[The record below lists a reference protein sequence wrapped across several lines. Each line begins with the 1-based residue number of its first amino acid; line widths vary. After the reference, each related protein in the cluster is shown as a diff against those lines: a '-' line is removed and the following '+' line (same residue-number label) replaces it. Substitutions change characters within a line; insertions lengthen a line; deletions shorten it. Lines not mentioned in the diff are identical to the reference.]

1 MSRLLVGLA
10 LAPGLEAA
18 LSALIELHG
27 QGLATEAVPRCLHVE
42 PFGQELRQ
50 LLLGLTAGGTQE
62 LRTLAAADRAVGE
75 ALALTANRL
84 ADRAQIRMAQI
95 LAAGVARLPVLHD
108 GDGPVPCLLSLG
120 SAPVIAERTGL
131 TVASDFGWRDLAA
144 GGQAEPLAALPDFLL
159 FRSADESR
167 AILHLDELS
176 SVVLLPGGD
185 DERRVRG
192 ALAGPGCAF
201 LDALMRQLTGGREPS
216 DATGH
221 FAVQGRCVPELLER
235 WRKHPFLL
243 KRWPKSAS
251 RSTFGE
257 ELARQTLGLAQT
269 HRWDARDLLCTANHW
284 VAEALAGAIRHL
296 AEANVPK
303 RLVLVGGGTRNG
315 LLWRLLGEHFPKA
328 NLSRGDE
335 LGWPA
340 DSIPAVSAALLAS
353 LLIDREPA
361 NLTAATGAGGQR
373 LLGTLTP
380 GTLTHWSACLAFM
393 TGQPNFHLEEDD
405 G

>member
-18 LSALIELHG
+18 VSALIELHG

-50 LLLGLTAGGTQE
+50 LLLGLTAGGAQE

-120 SAPVIAERTGL
+120 SAAVIAERTGL

-235 WRKHPFLL
+235 WRKHPFHL
-243 KRWPKSAS
+243 KRWPKVPPAPS
-251 RSTFGE
+251 
-257 ELARQTLGLAQT
+257 LARSWLGR
-269 HRWDARDLLCTANHW
+269 RWAWPKPTAGMP
-284 VAEALAGAIRHL
+284 ATCYAPR
-296 AEANVPK
+296 
-303 RLVLVGGGTRNG
+303 TT
-315 LLWRLLGEHFPKA
+315 
-328 NLSRGDE
+328 
-335 LGWPA
+335 GWPRPWLA
-340 DSIPAVSAALLAS
+340 RFVILRRRTCRNAWCWWAAA
-353 LLIDREPA
+353 R
-361 NLTAATGAGGQR
+361 ATGCSGDCWANTFPRQ
-373 LLGTLTP
+373 T
-380 GTLTHWSACLAFM
+380 
-393 TGQPNFHLEEDD
+393 
-405 G
+405 